1 MQVIEVDKVTKYF
14 GKYRAVAEVSFSAGS
29 GRIFGLLGPN
39 GAGKTTTIRMMNDIL
54 FPDSGE
60 IRILG
65 EPVSAKMQ
73 NKIGYLP
80 EERGLYKRLKVIEQ
94 LQYFGRL
101 KGLSSSEATKRAKM
115 WLNELGAKG
124 WEQKKI
130 QELSKGMQ
138 QKVQFISTILHDP
151 EVLILDE
158 PFAGFDPINTELL
171 KTIILDLKKAGKTL
185 ILSTHVM
192 SQVEELCDDICLINK
207 GKAILEGNV
216 REIKSSYGRD
226 SGVIEFE
233 GDSSFLDELG
243 DLKILSRT
251 ANRAEFRMDD
261 GIDSADILKKAMEKA
276 KVLKFELTEPSL
288 HEIFIDTVSSSNIKS
303 AEVNDEQE

>member
-54 FPDSGE
+54 IPDSGE

-73 NKIGYLP
+73 NNIGYLP

-94 LQYFGRL
+94 LQYFGKL
-101 KGLSSSEATKRAKM
+101 KGLSHTDATKRAKM
-115 WLNELGAKG
+115 WLHEFGAKG

-207 GKAILEGNV
+207 GKAVLEGNV
-216 REIKSSYGRD
+216 RDIKTSYGRD

-233 GDSSFLDELG
+233 GDDSFLNELEEI
-243 DLKILSRT
+243 KILSKT
-251 ANRAEFRMDD
+251 SNRAEFRMSED
-261 GIDSADILKKAMEKA
+261 IDSSEILKKAMEKS

-303 AEVNDEQE
+303 GEVSDEQE